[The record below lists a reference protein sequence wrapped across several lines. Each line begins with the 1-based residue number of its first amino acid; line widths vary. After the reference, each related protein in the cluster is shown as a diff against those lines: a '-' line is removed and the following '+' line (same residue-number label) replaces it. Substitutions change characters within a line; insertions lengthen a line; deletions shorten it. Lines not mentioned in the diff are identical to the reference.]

1 MVRFCLYPLAFA
13 LGCLMALSARAD
25 HWSVEKMND
34 AINQTNFIVDSG
46 CSGTLIS
53 LKHRLILTNH
63 HCIGRGVR
71 YVDKERVGKDG
82 VVRKVKVEE
91 LFDLPVAQRQY
102 VNYRLVGESS
112 WKTTIV
118 ARWKESDLAL
128 LQIRADIP
136 HTIEATVFPGEVVHR
151 GEPVFL
157 VGNPLGLDATVTA
170 GVISSTNRMF
180 RVSWADAE
188 VPFIQVDAGIAGGN
202 SGGSLYNAHGQL
214 IGVPAARA
222 QDGHLGL
229 AIPFFQ
235 VQKFLDEHC
244 YGEVWRKDAEPR
256 DACLAAKE
264 QSEEDEDK

>member
-1 MVRFCLYPLAFA
+1 MVRFYICFVAMW
-13 LGCLMALSARAD
+13 LGMMSLPVKAD
-25 HWSVEKMND
+25 HWNVSKMNE
-34 AINQTNFIVDSG
+34 AINQTNFIVDNG

-53 LKHRLILTNH
+53 IEHRLVLTNH

-71 YVDKERVGKDG
+71 IVEKERVGKDG
-82 VVRKVKVEE
+82 TVRKVKVEE
-91 LFDLPVAQRQY
+91 LYDLPISQRQY
-102 VNYRLVGESS
+102 VNYRLVGEAS

-136 HTIEATVFPGEVVHR
+136 HTIEATVFPGEAVQR
-151 GEPVFL
+151 GEDVYL
-157 VGNPLGLDATVTA
+157 VGNPLGLDATVTK

-202 SGGSLYNAHGQL
+202 SGGSLYNEHGQL

-235 VQKFLDEHC
+235 VQQFLNDNC
-244 YGEVWRKDAEPR
+244 YAQVWKSDGESR
-256 DACLAAKE
+256 DDCLAKQKA
-264 QSEEDEDK
+264 DEDDEE